1 MVYQRISNFA
11 PLNVAFPRVTVPVP
25 CRCARKYQPLGIGYR
40 ECLAWA
46 RSLKSGSLDQEKSLT
61 SPNPPRRHIQ
71 GISFVDPP
79 VAPAQSASSVPWDLY
94 SISFADLQKGDTIGV
109 LAREEEGSEHT
120 VTGLM
125 VVTGLGSYGIN
136 AFPQAPRH
144 SGLLIRSVDEVARR
158 RLGVS
163 CTNGIL
169 KGKVAYRSIEIES
182 TLIVFP
188 LISPVTTTAKGTSW
202 PFSGR
207 FRPLGR
213 FLRNPA

>member
-1 MVYQRISNFA
+1 M
-11 PLNVAFPRVTVPVP
+11 PG
-25 CRCARKYQPLGIGYR
+25 LGEVIEVR
-40 ECLAWA
+40 EFG
-46 RSLKSGSLDQEKSLT
+46 SGNLLLVQTRRDAIFRA
-61 SPNPPRRHIQ
+61 SP
-71 GISFVDPP
+71 FVEPP

-125 VVTGLGSYGIN
+125 VVTGFGSYGIN
-136 AFPQAPRH
+136 ALPQAPRH

-169 KGKVAYRSIEIES
+169 QRQSGLSIH
-182 TLIVFP
+182 
-188 LISPVTTTAKGTSW
+188 
-202 PFSGR
+202 
-207 FRPLGR
+207 
-213 FLRNPA
+213 RNRIDFDCVSAHLASYNDS